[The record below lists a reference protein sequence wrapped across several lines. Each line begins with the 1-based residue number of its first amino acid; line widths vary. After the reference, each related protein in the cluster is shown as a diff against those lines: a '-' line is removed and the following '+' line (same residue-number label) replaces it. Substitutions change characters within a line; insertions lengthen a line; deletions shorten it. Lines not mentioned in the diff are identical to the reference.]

1 VSLLVT
7 ERDRVLEL
15 VARHGWNATAFQTLE
30 SGYRY
35 FFHGSEA
42 CVAYVDTGGAWVAA
56 GAPIAHTNEL
66 GQAVSAFV
74 QAART
79 AGKRCCFFA
88 TEERL
93 HASTGEALRS
103 LNIGEQ
109 PTWDPQAWPESLA
122 QHRSLR
128 EQLRRARAKRVQVR
142 LLSGTE
148 LEQGKTHEQLAR
160 IAERWLSARVMA
172 PMGFLVRL
180 EPFTFPAERRC
191 FVAEVDGRVVAFA
204 GVIPVPA
211 RGGWFLEDIVRDTST
226 PNGTSE
232 LLVDAVMRWARAA
245 GCTWLTFGLAPLAG
259 KLPEWLRFVR
269 RTTSAFYDFEGLHAY
284 KAKFRP
290 SAWSPIFLSYPARQ
304 SLLLSVADALA
315 AFTQGGVV
323 RFGWRS
329 LLRGPRLVLRAL
341 AILLVPWTALLMLVP
356 AARFGAQWV
365 KWGWIGFDICVA
377 LGLFRVLRKPAPRLL
392 TALCVAV
399 SADAVVTTLEASF
412 WNLSRAERFA
422 DYFVLALACGAP
434 SLAAIVLWG
443 ARRHR
448 LSQGLPRGGDESR
461 Q

>member
-1 VSLLVT
+1 
-7 ERDRVLEL
+7 
-15 VARHGWNATAFQTLE
+15 
-30 SGYRY
+30 
-35 FFHGSEA
+35 
-42 CVAYVDTGGAWVAA
+42 
-56 GAPIAHTNEL
+56 
-66 GQAVSAFV
+66 
-74 QAART
+74 
-79 AGKRCCFFA
+79 
-88 TEERL
+88 
-93 HASTGEALRS
+93 
-103 LNIGEQ
+103 
-109 PTWDPQAWPESLA
+109 
-122 QHRSLR
+122 
-128 EQLRRARAKRVQVR
+128 
-142 LLSGTE
+142 
-148 LEQGKTHEQLAR
+148 
-160 IAERWLSARVMA
+160 M
-172 PMGFLVRL
+172 
-180 EPFTFPAERRC
+180 
-191 FVAEVDGRVVAFA
+191 
-204 GVIPVPA
+204 
-211 RGGWFLEDIVRDTST
+211 
-226 PNGTSE
+226 
-232 LLVDAVMRWARAA
+232 
-245 GCTWLTFGLAPLAG
+245 
-259 KLPEWLRFVR
+259 
-269 RTTSAFYDFEGLHAY
+269 
-284 KAKFRP
+284 
-290 SAWSPIFLSYPARQ
+290 
-304 SLLLSVADALA
+304 SVADALA